1 MHQSILKVTAILV
14 MALPVIGQSA
24 SNAPDTAIGFGPG
37 YLLGPDDQ
45 IVIRAFKAEEIGDKP
60 IPIGADGLIS
70 LPLVGTIKAAG
81 LTVRELEAELAT
93 KLGEFVKE
101 PSVTVTV
108 AEYRSQPVSVLGDV
122 NTPGVHELRGET
134 TLLRMLSLAGG
145 LRPDAGYL
153 IKIVRQTNWGPI
165 PVSSARTDLSGK
177 FSVAELN
184 IQDLIEARRPEDDI
198 PVKPYDVITVPRA
211 PMVYVV
217 GEVNKSGAFILNAKG
232 SMSVLQALSRAEGL
246 KYDAASHKARLL
258 RPDPDSPNK
267 KEITID
273 VASIL
278 TGKAPDVPLYPED
291 VLFVPNNAAKS
302 WGIKTIE
309 TMINVGAGV
318 AIYRPY

>member
-14 MALPVIGQSA
+14 MALPMIGQSA

-302 WGIKTIE
+302 WGMKTIE
-309 TMINVGAGV
+309 TMINVGTGV

>member
-14 MALPVIGQSA
+14 MALPMIGQSA

-211 PMVYVV
+211 PMIYVV
-217 GEVNKSGAFILNAKG
+217 GEVNKSGAFILNSKG

-302 WGIKTIE
+302 WGMKTIE
-309 TMINVGAGV
+309 TMINVGTGV

>member
-14 MALPVIGQSA
+14 MALPMIGQSA

-211 PMVYVV
+211 PMIYVV
-217 GEVNKSGAFILNAKG
+217 GEVNKSGAFILNSKG

>member
-81 LTVRELEAELAT
+81 LTVRELEAELAGR
-93 KLGEFVKE
+93 LGEFVKE

-211 PMVYVV
+211 PMIYVV
-217 GEVNKSGAFILNAKG
+217 GEVNKSGAFILNSKG

-302 WGIKTIE
+302 WGMKTIE
-309 TMINVGAGV
+309 TMINVGTGV

>member
-14 MALPVIGQSA
+14 MALPMIGQSA

>member
-1 MHQSILKVTAILV
+1 
-14 MALPVIGQSA
+14 
-24 SNAPDTAIGFGPG
+24 
-37 YLLGPDDQ
+37 
-45 IVIRAFKAEEIGDKP
+45 
-60 IPIGADGLIS
+60 
-70 LPLVGTIKAAG
+70 
-81 LTVRELEAELAT
+81 
-93 KLGEFVKE
+93 
-101 PSVTVTV
+101 
-108 AEYRSQPVSVLGDV
+108 
-122 NTPGVHELRGET
+122 
-134 TLLRMLSLAGG
+134 MLSLAGG